1 MYEFSSGFADD
12 IRAMVTFREQIGTTT
27 YEYLLLVFDR
37 FCRKYYPNAT
47 ILTREIILDWLSNER
62 ERHNHIELNAVAVRQ
77 LGKFM
82 AAENKPAYILPN
94 NALPTRPQSTP
105 QILTDIELQELF
117 SASDHLEYPYPN
129 SYANIVAPVLFRLLY
144 TCGLRPNE
152 GRELRREHVD
162 LTSGNILIVHNKQ
175 KKERIVV
182 MSDDMRKLC
191 VEYEQKWRIIA
202 DDNPYFFP
210 GENNQPYTA
219 QQLDRLFRHCR
230 KKADHKRG
238 SEAFARVRPYDLRH
252 RFATAVIQR
261 WVTEKRDLYAMLP
274 YLRAYMGH
282 KSFAST
288 EYYIHLLPETIMDI
302 SGIDWTVFEAL
313 IPEVK

>member
-1 MYEFSSGFADD
+1 MYEFSSGFAND
-12 IRAMVTFREQIGTTT
+12 ILAMIAFREQIGVTT
-27 YEYLLLVFDR
+27 YEYLLSVFDR
-37 FCRKYYPNAT
+37 FCRKYYPNAAV
-47 ILTREIILDWLSNER
+47 LTREIILDWLTNEK
-62 ERHNHIELNAVAVRQ
+62 ERHNCVEHNAVAVRQ
-77 LGKFM
+77 LGKFI
-82 AAENKPAYILPN
+82 AAESKPAYILPN
-94 NALPTRPQSTP
+94 NVLPVRTRSSP
-105 QILTDIELQELF
+105 QILTNKELQELF
-117 SASDHLEYPYPN
+117 IAADHIDYPHPN
-129 SYANIVAPVLFRLLY
+129 SYTNVVAPVLFRLLY

-152 GRELRREHVD
+152 GRELKREHVD
-162 LTSGNILIVHNKQ
+162 LTSGSILIVQNKQ

-191 VEYEQKWRIIA
+191 VENKKKWRIIA
-202 DDNPYFFP
+202 ADNPYFFP

-219 QQLDRLFRHCR
+219 QQLGRLFRYCCR
-230 KKADHKRG
+230 KVDNGRG
-238 SEAFARVRPYDLRH
+238 NAAFARVRPYDLRH
-252 RFATAVIQR
+252 RFATTIIQR

-302 SGIDWTVFEAL
+302 SGIDWTVFESL